1 MMTMMK
7 LGWRPGRAA
16 PGVRRQWQRLKS
28 GNNHYGSL
36 AFTFTFASCSWRLAT
51 DRGSLSLSSSSD
63 PFSLLSIC
71 VSVIPNSPTH
81 SLSLLFFC
89 VVVFVV
95 VVVVVVVHLF
105 YSFDLFSFNS

>member
-1 MMTMMK
+1 MEA
-7 LGWRPGRAA
+7 GPGRAA
-16 PGVRRQWQRLKS
+16 RGVRRQWQRLKS
-28 GNNHYGSL
+28 GNNHYGSF
-36 AFTFTFASCSWRLAT
+36 AFTFASCSWRLAT
-51 DRGSLSLSSSSD
+51 DRGSLSLSSSSG

-95 VVVVVVVHLF
+95 VVVVVVHLF